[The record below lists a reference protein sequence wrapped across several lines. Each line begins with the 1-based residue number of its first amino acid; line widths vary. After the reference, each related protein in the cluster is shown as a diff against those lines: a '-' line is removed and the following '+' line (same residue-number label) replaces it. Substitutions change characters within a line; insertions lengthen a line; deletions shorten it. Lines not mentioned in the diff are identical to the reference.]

1 MTRILTRNSTLL
13 LKYLITRLAQTTTD
27 DAGVKLRSTPD
38 CSSRGHPPKADRG
51 GSGLVNPTS
60 PEVLGHR
67 EQESSVVRLDLSQSP
82 VYRNR
87 TGDQL
92 MESVCTP
99 LQSTALPTELK
110 PGGGLSRHVQDSNL
124 RGQSPMD
131 FESNSLTA
139 RTTCLEEKVTPWES
153 KPVNRA
159 REALGVKMCI
169 DMCRARPPSGT
180 TGLEPV
186 RARPNRFLVEL
197 LNHSDKC
204 P

>member
-27 DAGVKLRSTPD
+27 DAGVKLKSTPD
-38 CSSRGHPPKADRG
+38 CSSRAHPPKADRG

-67 EQESSVVRLDLSQSP
+67 EEETRVVRLDLSQSP

-110 PGGGLSRHVQDSNL
+110 PGGGLSRYVQDSNL
-124 RGQSPMD
+124 CGQSPID
-131 FESNSLTA
+131 FWSNSLTT
-139 RTTCLEEKVTPWES
+139 RTNAPRSVVH
-153 KPVNRA
+153 PVLMPGF
-159 REALGVKMCI
+159 E
-169 DMCRARPPSGT
+169 PGT
-180 TGLEPV
+180 FRV
-186 RARPNRFLVEL
+186 
-197 LNHSDKC
+197 
-204 P
+204 